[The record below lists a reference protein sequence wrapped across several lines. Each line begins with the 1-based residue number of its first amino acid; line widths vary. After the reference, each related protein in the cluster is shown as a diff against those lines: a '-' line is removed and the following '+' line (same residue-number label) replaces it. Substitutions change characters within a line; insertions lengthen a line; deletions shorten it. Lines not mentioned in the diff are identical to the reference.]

1 VTIRSILMFSAL
13 PALLLTGPVAAQGQP
28 TQEPAPVSTSGAL
41 TLTEALQRGL
51 AANLGVMQSRVE
63 VSASQAATRTI
74 LGSILPKIN
83 LVGAT
88 TQNSEEV
95 TFGSGT
101 DQRILLPGTD
111 WSFRLT
117 FSQPIYAGAREH
129 KALQQSRLTTENARF
144 GVLGAEDQVL
154 LAVAADYLSVV
165 EGEELLAV
173 EQRNL
178 ELARKRRE
186 QAQIFF
192 EAGETT
198 RVDALRAEADI
209 KGAERRLALARQ
221 QRESAASRLRLDL
234 AVDDPSAPLR
244 VTTPAA
250 PFPAAPAESALVS
263 EAMARRPEILQA
275 QTNLEIARL
284 EVLKQRGALLP
295 VVTANGGWLKQ
306 RSTFPSD
313 NYGFVTLNFNVPL
326 YQGGEIKA
334 RTEVARERQRQAELQ
349 VEQLKQQVRE
359 QVHQALLDL
368 ETAEANLRLSQ
379 EQLSASEAEYEQSS
393 ELYRAQELT
402 SLEAQSSEVSLAE
415 SRRAVASA
423 KLDRDLAEL
432 RVWATAG
439 LLKKTLLPEGNP

>member
-1 VTIRSILMFSAL
+1 MIPATALTLALMA
-13 PALLLTGPVAAQGQP
+13 GPVAAQEQQP
-28 TQEPAPVSTSGAL
+28 QPL
-41 TLTEALQRGL
+41 TFTEALQRGL
-51 AANLGVMQSRVE
+51 SANLAVMQQRAE
-63 VSASQAATRTI
+63 VSASQAATRSL

-83 LVGAT
+83 LVGST

-101 DQRILLPGTD
+101 DQRVLLPGTD
-111 WSFRLT
+111 WSYRLT
-117 FSQPIYAGAREH
+117 FSQPIYAGSREH
-129 KALQQSRLTTENARF
+129 KALQQSRLTTQNALR
-144 GVLGAEDQVL
+144 GVQSAEDQVL
-154 LAVAADYLSVV
+154 LAVAADYLSIV

-178 ELARKRRE
+178 DLAQKRRE

-198 RVDALRAEADI
+198 RVDALRAESDI
-209 KGAERRLALARQ
+209 KAAERRLALARQ
-221 QRESAASRLRLDL
+221 QRESAVSRLRLDL
-234 AVDDPSAPLR
+234 AIDNPETPLAVSAPA
-244 VTTPAA
+244 T
-250 PFPAAPAESALVS
+250 PFPAAPPEAQLV
-263 EAMARRPEILQA
+263 EQAVAQRPEILQA

-313 NYGFVTLNFNVPL
+313 SYGFVTLNFTVPL

-334 RTEVARERQRQAELQ
+334 RTAVARERQRQAELV

-359 QVHQALLDL
+359 QIHQALLDL

-379 EQLSASEAEYEQSS
+379 EQLAASEAEYEQAS

-432 RVWATAG
+432 RVWAAAG
-439 LLKKTLLPEGNP
+439 LLKQTLLPEGTR